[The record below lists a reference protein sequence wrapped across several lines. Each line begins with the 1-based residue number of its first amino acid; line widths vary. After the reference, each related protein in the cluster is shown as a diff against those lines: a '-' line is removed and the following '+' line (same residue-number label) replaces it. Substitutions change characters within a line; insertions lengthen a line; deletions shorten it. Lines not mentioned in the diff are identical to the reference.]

1 MCEYLERMR
10 VSGTATED
18 IRSWS
23 GYAHRV
29 VELTGPSPTTDDV
42 SVYLWLHKDSASL
55 LLDMCDEI
63 DSRFDALQAEN
74 EKLRE
79 QIAQLKLDWE
89 GERDYAD
96 QMEAK
101 EIRAVAENDKLRKKI
116 NALKAH
122 GIEIAD
128 AVAGGYEIYDTS
140 QREVDRLEVENG
152 KLREALCSAWK
163 CAHAGISC
171 SDCRLIAGG
180 CTLQTAMQELGI
192 EVGK

>member
-10 VSGTATED
+10 IKGTATED

-55 LLDMCDEI
+55 LLDRCDEI

-79 QIAQLKLDWE
+79 QVMQLKVDWE

-96 QMEAK
+96 LMEAK
-101 EIRAVAENDKLRKKI
+101 EIQAVAEN
-116 NALKAH
+116 
-122 GIEIAD
+122 E
-128 AVAGGYEIYDTS
+128 
-140 QREVDRLEVENG
+140 
-152 KLREALCSAWK
+152 KLRELVEDALWHIDKEVWS
-163 CAHAGISC
+163 S
-171 SDCRLIAGG
+171 
-180 CTLQTAMQELGI
+180 TLWDKARELGI
-192 EVGK
+192 EVSE

>member
-10 VSGTATED
+10 IKGTATEN

-55 LLDMCDEI
+55 LLDMCDEV

-74 EKLRE
+74 ER
-79 QIAQLKLDWE
+79 
-89 GERDYAD
+89 
-96 QMEAK
+96 
-101 EIRAVAENDKLRKKI
+101 LRKKI

-128 AVAGGYEIYDTS
+128 AVAGGYEIYDTN

-152 KLREALCSAWK
+152 KLREALRAAWK

-180 CTLQTAMQELGI
+180 CTLQSAMQELGI
-192 EVGK
+192 EVSK